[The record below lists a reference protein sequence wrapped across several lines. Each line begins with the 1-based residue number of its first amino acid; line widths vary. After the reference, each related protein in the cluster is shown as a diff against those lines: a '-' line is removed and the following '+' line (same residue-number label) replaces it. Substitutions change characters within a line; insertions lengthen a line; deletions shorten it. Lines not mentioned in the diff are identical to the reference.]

1 MVTNGQVRLLRN
13 KLMEGRTLEAAAAA
27 ASMSERTART
37 WQEGA
42 LPSQAKAER
51 HWRTRAD
58 PFDDVW
64 LSEVVP
70 LLVSDVEGRLQG
82 KTVMAELER
91 REPGRFEPGQLR
103 TLQRRMRVWR
113 ALSGP
118 EKEVFFQQ
126 EHVPGREGAL
136 DFTCANELRVTIA
149 GRRFDHLLFEF
160 RLSHSGWFTAMLAF
174 AETFEAL
181 SAGLQGALFELGGC
195 PAVIRSDN
203 LSAAT
208 HELKLTGGR
217 GLTARFRALL
227 EHYGAKSTRI
237 SPGESNENGGIEQR
251 HYRTK
256 AALDQA
262 LIVRG
267 HRDFPSE
274 AAYSAFVAEV
284 VSTQRSRHA
293 AKLEVERPLLRSLP
307 STMMPNYTVF
317 EPRVTCWST
326 VRVGGRIYSV
336 PSRLIGEDVHVRQ
349 HPDVVE
355 IFYAG
360 KLIETMPRV
369 RGERTARIDYRHVI
383 WSLVKKPGA
392 FARYRY
398 REELFPSVVFRKAY
412 DALRGRT
419 ERADI
424 EYVRILHLAASTM
437 ECRVEAAL
445 ATLLE
450 NGEDFDYVRVLA
462 MVQPRRPARP
472 HVSIPAPDLHSYDHL
487 LAAGGAR

>member
-1 MVTNGQVRLLRN
+1 MVTNGQVRLLRK
-13 KLMEGRTLEAAAAA
+13 KLMEGRTLEAAAAGA
-27 ASMSERTART
+27 GMSERTAGA

-42 LPSQAKAER
+42 LPTQAKAER

-58 PFDDVW
+58 PFDGVW

-70 LLVSDVEGRLQG
+70 LLVSDEGGRLQG
-82 KTVMAELER
+82 NTVMAELER
-91 REPGRFEPGQLR
+91 REPGRFHPGQLR
-103 TLQRRMRVWR
+103 TLQRRIRVWR
-113 ALSGP
+113 GLSGP

-136 DFTCANELRVTIA
+136 DFTCANELRVTIG

-160 RLSHSGWFTAMLAF
+160 RLSHSGWFAASIAF

-181 SAGLQGALFELGGC
+181 SAGLQAALFELGGS
-195 PAVIRSDN
+195 PAVVRSDN

-208 HELKLTGGR
+208 HELKLSGGR

-227 EHYGAKSTRI
+227 EHYDAESTRI
-237 SPGESNENGGIEQR
+237 RPRESNENGGVEQR

-267 HRDFPSE
+267 HRDFVSE
-274 AAYSAFVAEV
+274 AAYAGFVASV
-284 VSTQRSRHA
+284 VAAERAKHA
-293 AKLEVERPLLRSLP
+293 VRLEAERPVLRALP
-307 STMMPNYTVF
+307 SAMMPNYTVF
-317 EPRVTCWST
+317 DSHVTCWST

-336 PSRLIGEDVHVRQ
+336 PSRLIGEDVQVRQ

-355 IFYAG
+355 VHFAG
-360 KLIETMPRV
+360 TLVETMPRV
-369 RGERTARIDYRHVI
+369 RGDRNARIDYRHVI

-398 REELFPSVVFRKAY
+398 REELFPTVVFRKAY
-412 DALRGRT
+412 DALRERS

-437 ECRVEAAL
+437 ECRVETAL
-445 ATLLE
+445 TALLDE
-450 NGEDFDYVRVLA
+450 GQAFDYGRVLT
-462 MVQPRRPARP
+462 MVQPRRAARP
-472 HVSIPAPDLHSYDHL
+472 HISIPAPDLRSYDYL